1 MQRFYQSII
10 YEESSDGSN
19 SLPFGDE
26 EEGHIN
32 LFPMDMRH
40 VAMLVPHVLAD
51 YLTRH
56 VQHFPYGT
64 YLLTIFNTLLS
75 SIR

>member
-26 EEGHIN
+26 EEGHIVKHSN
-32 LFPMDMRH
+32 SF
-40 VAMLVPHVLAD
+40 
-51 YLTRH
+51 
-56 VQHFPYGT
+56 
-64 YLLTIFNTLLS
+64 
-75 SIR
+75 